1 MSASCRAALVIFVC
15 SALLSIPAPTTAQTS
30 DAASVTGVV
39 RDASGGVLP
48 GVTVE
53 VASPV
58 LIEKVRTT
66 ITDGQGLYRVVDLR
80 PGLYAVTFSL
90 TGFSTVRREGL
101 ELTSGFTAT
110 INADLPVGDI
120 AETVTVTGGSPVV
133 DLQNSRQTTTV
144 QRATLDVLPTTG
156 RINHLAAIIPGATLA
171 SAATHSVGGLDE
183 RGQYGIHGGS
193 AGDNAPIIAGM
204 TQRLQQG
211 AAFVFNNLAFEQ
223 VSVETQGM
231 NAERSTG
238 GVQMTM
244 IPKDGGNIFAG
255 TIRSIHAAPSWQAN
269 NVTSEL
275 ETRGLSSTPALKKH
289 YDSGGALGGPI
300 LRDRLWFFGSA
311 RFQVNQQY
319 QQGNFYNRLQG
330 TLFYEPDTARLAYS
344 DDYFKMYGL
353 RLTWQAAQK
362 HRIVASFDSQRNQFL
377 FGLLEIFP
385 AGGAL
390 AAPEAVG
397 AHVYGPN
404 VLPLLTWTYAASS
417 RLLIEAGASANIF
430 YNNTIRRPG
439 VDDQTIQV
447 TDLDRNIRYGSRA
460 TGLTHAGG
468 YRVQFNRQYHQQ
480 VSMSYVTGSHNF
492 KVGFNYDDYRE
503 GLPGRTNDA
512 NQINQARSYTFRG
525 RTPQSVTIWAVPFQT
540 EQRGRDIATY
550 VQDQWTMD
558 RLTLNLGVRI
568 NNLNGSAPETTLPA
582 GPFVPARSFPAVKD
596 SPNYWNIN
604 PRFGAAY
611 DLFGDS
617 RTALKVSLGRFNPY
631 GAAEGA
637 AAPGALSIPAANQAA
652 STTRTWAD
660 GNGNYVPDC
669 DLRSPVANGEC
680 GPWSDLSFGQIR
692 AGSTRYAEDATSGTN
707 TQFYNWRFS
716 TSVQRELAPN
726 VALNAGYHRTWYG
739 GFFATDNLAVAPSDF
754 NPYCVTAPSNSQL
767 PNAGASVCGLY
778 DLRPELF
785 GRVDNLVTQASN
797 FGDHSRVYNGFDLTL
812 NARLNGGA
820 AFSGGLASGRTVI
833 NDCYV
838 VDSPQQAREGFC
850 DVAPPWSA
858 ETQVKFM
865 VIYPLPWDLQVSAIY
880 QNIPGIPRAASYVA
894 SNAEVRPSLGRDL
907 GACGGRVPCTA
918 TTAAFDLFPQ
928 RTEYEDRLQQVDL
941 RFSRVF
947 RFAARTR
954 LQGAVDV
961 YNLTNASN
969 VLNMTT
975 RYGPAWLNAIQIMGG
990 RLMKVSLQLDF

>member
-1 MSASCRAALVIFVC
+1 MLSSRLTWVVLACALVWPVAGF
-15 SALLSIPAPTTAQTS
+15 AQTS
-30 DAASVTGVV
+30 DAASVAGVV
-39 RDASGGVLP
+39 RDSSGGVLP

-53 VASPV
+53 VASPA
-58 LIEKVRTT
+58 LIEKVRSAV
-66 ITDGQGLYRVVDLR
+66 TDDQGLYRVVDLR
-80 PGLYAVTFSL
+80 PGVYSVTFTL

-101 ELTSGFTAT
+101 ELSSGFTAS
-110 INADLPVGDI
+110 INADLPVGNV
-120 AETVTVTGGSPVV
+120 AETVTVSGQSPVV
-133 DLQNSRQTTTV
+133 DLQNVRQATTV

-183 RGQYGIHGGS
+183 RGQYGIHGS
-193 AGDNAPIIAGM
+193 SPGDNAPIIAGM

-244 IPKDGGNIFAG
+244 IPKDGGNLLAG

-275 ETRGLSSTPALKKH
+275 GTRGLSSTPALKRH
-289 YDSGGALGGPI
+289 YDTGIALGGPI
-300 LRDRLWFFGSA
+300 VRDRLWFFGSA
-311 RFQVNQQY
+311 RWQVNQQY
-319 QQGNFYNRLQG
+319 QQGNFYNRVQG
-330 TLFYEPDTARLAYS
+330 TLFYEPDLDRPAYS

-353 RLTWQAAQK
+353 RVTWQAAQK
-362 HRIVASFDSQRNQFL
+362 HKIVASFDSQRNQFL

-404 VLPLLTWTYAASS
+404 TLPLLTWTYVASDK
-417 RLLIEAGASANIF
+417 LLVEAGASANIF
-430 YNNTIRRPG
+430 YNNTKRRPG
-439 VDDQTIQV
+439 VDTQVIQV

-503 GLPGRTNDA
+503 GLPDRTNDA

-540 EQRGRDIATY
+540 EQRGRDIAAY
-550 VQDQWTMD
+550 AQDQWTFQ

-568 NNLNGSAPETTLPA
+568 NNLNGSVPETTLPA
-582 GPFVPARSFPAVKD
+582 GPFVPARSFPAVQD

-604 PRFGAAY
+604 PRVGAAY

-631 GAAEGA
+631 GANEGS

-652 STTRTWAD
+652 STTRTWGDA
-660 GNGNYVPDC
+660 NGNYVPDC
-669 DLRSPVANGEC
+669 DLRSSAANGEC

-692 AGSTRYAEDATSGTN
+692 AANTRYADDATSGTN

-726 VALNAGYHRTWYG
+726 IALNVGYHRTWYG
-739 GFFATDNLAVAPSDF
+739 GFLATDNLAVTPSDF
-754 NPYCVTAPSNSQL
+754 NPYCVNAPSDTRL
-767 PNAGASVCGLY
+767 PNAGAQVCGLF

-785 GRVDNLVTQASN
+785 GRVDNLVTKASN
-797 FGDHSRVYNGFDLTL
+797 YGDQTRVYNGFDATL
-812 NARLNGGA
+812 NARFGSGGV
-820 AFSGGLASGRTVI
+820 FSGGLASGRTVT
-833 NDCYV
+833 NDCFI
-838 VDSPQQAREGFC
+838 VDSPQQARDGFC
-850 DVAPPWSA
+850 NISPPWSA

-865 VIYPLPWDLQVSAIY
+865 IIYPLPGGLQVSSIY

-894 SNAEVRPSLGRDL
+894 TNAEVRPSLGRDL
-907 GACGGRVPCTA
+907 GACGGRTPCTA
-918 TTAAFDLFPQ
+918 STAAFDLFPQ
-928 RTEYEDRLQQVDL
+928 RTDYEERLQQVDL
-941 RFSRVF
+941 RFSRLF
-947 RFAARTR
+947 RFGERTR
-954 LQGAVDV
+954 LQGALDI
-961 YNLTNASN
+961 YNLANSGN

-975 RYGPAWLNAIQIMGG
+975 RYGSAWLNAIQIMGG
-990 RLMKVSLQLDF
+990 RLMKVSVQLDF